1 MGGREQTSVDVP
13 VPARI
18 VTAVAARNLIA
29 EDDLWRALETI
40 HGDMADSADAIID
53 RYRSTDAPEA
63 VSVADGLATVV
74 FVDERTWNRSAAA
87 LPDELRT
94 AAKAAHAEFAR
105 EVRAEPDS
113 EGTVALVMPSREVG
127 ALVRAGLS
135 QRQAEVQV
143 LRDRGLTQREV
154 GERLGMATNT
164 VKVHCHRID
173 AKVEDARRLLELV
186 EGYTGRQNG

>member
-13 VPARI
+13 IPARV
-18 VTAVAARNLIA
+18 VTAVAARNLID
-29 EDDLWRALETI
+29 EDDLWQALETI

-53 RYRSTDAPEA
+53 RYRSTDAADA

-74 FVDERTWNRSAAA
+74 FVDERTWNRSAAD

-94 AAKAAHAEFAR
+94 AAKAAHAEFAQ

-113 EGTVALVMPSREVG
+113 EGTVALVMPSREVR

-154 GERLGMATNT
+154 GDRLGMATNT

-186 EGYTGRQNG
+186 GGYTGRQNG

>member
-13 VPARI
+13 IPARV
-18 VTAVAARNLIA
+18 VTAVAARNLID
-29 EDDLWRALETI
+29 EDDLWQALETI
-40 HGDMADSADAIID
+40 HRDIAEGADAIID
-53 RYRSTDAPEA
+53 HYQLTDAPDA

-74 FVDERTWNRSAAA
+74 FVDERTWNRSAAD

-113 EGTVALVMPSREVG
+113 EGTVPLVMPSREVG
-127 ALVRAGLS
+127 ELVRAGLS

>member
-1 MGGREQTSVDVP
+1 MAGREQAAVDVP
-13 VPARI
+13 IPARV
-18 VTAVAARNLIA
+18 VTAVAARNLID

-40 HGDMADSADAIID
+40 HGDIADGADAIID
-53 RYRSTDAPEA
+53 HYRSTDAPDA
-63 VSVADGLATVV
+63 VTVADGLATVV
-74 FVDERTWNRSAAA
+74 FVDERTWNRSARD
-87 LPDELRT
+87 LPDDLRA

-105 EVRAEPDS
+105 EVGAEPDR
-113 EGTVALVMPSREVG
+113 EGTVPLVMPSREVG
-127 ALVRAGLS
+127 ELVRAGLS

-173 AKVEDARRLLELV
+173 EKVEDARRLLELV
-186 EGYTGRQNG
+186 EG